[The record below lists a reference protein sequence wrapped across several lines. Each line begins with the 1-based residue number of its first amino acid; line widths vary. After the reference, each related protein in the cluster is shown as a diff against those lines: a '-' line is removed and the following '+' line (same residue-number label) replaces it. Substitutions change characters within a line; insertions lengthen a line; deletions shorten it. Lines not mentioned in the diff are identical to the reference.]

1 MLKVGSVFVRKFDRS
16 EIQQLTWPSPLDMTN
31 RKVRIEVVY
40 SPLWYASV
48 QKTIAFYLPE
58 HATLPNKI
66 IIYSNARTRIL
77 KLVENLENYLDAD
90 NKFEEIN
97 VLTLVGTQTRAEKAA
112 IINGFVN
119 GREALEK
126 RMNILCATS
135 GVAAHV
141 PIV

>member
-1 MLKVGSVFVRKFDRS
+1 M
-16 EIQQLTWPSPLDMTN
+16 
-31 RKVRIEVVY
+31 
-40 SPLWYASV
+40 
-48 QKTIAFYLPE
+48 
-58 HATLPNKI
+58 
-66 IIYSNARTRIL
+66 